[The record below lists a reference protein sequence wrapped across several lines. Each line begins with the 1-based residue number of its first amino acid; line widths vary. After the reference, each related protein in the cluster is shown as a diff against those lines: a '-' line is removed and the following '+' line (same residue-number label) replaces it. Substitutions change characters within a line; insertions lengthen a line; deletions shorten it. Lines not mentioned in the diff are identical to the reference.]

1 MRQLMGLKYKGRY
14 LEETKLF
21 EKDLK
26 LLPSEQSQQKVREAF
41 EKECIDRLYD
51 II

>member
-21 EKDLK
+21 DIDVKH
-26 LLPSEQSQQKVREAF
+26 LPSAESQLKVREAF
-41 EKECIDRLYD
+41 EKECLDRL
-51 II
+51 